1 MSLTIGIIG
10 LPQSGKTTLFHAL
23 TRVDEAKRQG
33 AGSQKSNQAHVLV
46 PDPRLDRLSAI
57 FVPKKTTPATIDFL
71 DVAAAGGDTEE
82 KGALGKRVLGGFRT
96 VDTLLEVVRC
106 FSHPYLGEAHP
117 TDDLD
122 NLELELLISDLTVI
136 QNTLERN
143 KKMAADARTWFES
156 LIATLEE
163 GQRPSSAVLAGMPE
177 SAKPFA
183 QSMSL
188 LVAKPCIVCANVAD
202 DAIGREDSD
211 ARVAAARKWAQE
223 HQRQFFTVCGSMEG
237 ELAQLSEEEAQAFMR
252 DLGIEESGLDKIIQS
267 AYRSL
272 DLMTFF
278 TVGEDECRAW
288 TVHVGASAPQAA
300 GKIHTDLEK
309 GFIRAE
315 VVTADDLLAQG
326 TIHSCRD
333 KGLLRLEGKTYVVQ
347 DGDVLNIRFNV

>member
-10 LPQSGKTTLFHAL
+10 LPQAGKTTIFHAL
-23 TRVDEAKRQG
+23 TRLDESKR
-33 AGSQKSNQAHVLV
+33 ASASANKPNQARVQV
-46 PDPRLDRLSAI
+46 PDRRLDNLSAI

-71 DVAAAGGDTEE
+71 DVAASGADTEE
-82 KGALGKRVLGGFRT
+82 KGALGKRVLGAFRT

-106 FSHPYLGEAHP
+106 FPHPYQGEP
-117 TDDLD
+117 RPVDDLE
-122 NLELELLISDLTVI
+122 NLELELLISDLSVI

-143 KKMAADARTWFES
+143 KKMAADARAWFES
-156 LIATLEE
+156 LAHTLEE
-163 GQRPSSAVLAGMPE
+163 GERPAPEVLDKMPE

-188 LVAKPCIVCANVAD
+188 LVAKPCIVCANISED
-202 DAIGREDSD
+202 LIGKEESD
-211 ARVAAARKWAQE
+211 PRIAAAKAWAE
-223 HQRQFFTVCGSMEG
+223 SHQRQFFTVCASIEE
-237 ELAQLSEEEAQAFMR
+237 ELAQLEPAEAVAFMH
-252 DLGIEESGLDKIIQS
+252 DLGIEESGLDKIIYA

-288 TVHVGASAPQAA
+288 TVRVGAPAPEAA

-315 VVTADDLLAQG
+315 VVTAHDLLEHK
-326 TIHSCRD
+326 TIAACRD
-333 KGLLRLEGKTYVVQ
+333 KGLLRLEGKTYVVE